1 MANSA
6 NTAVS
11 KEEAVSKAAN
21 AARIRAILP
30 LIGLV
35 AVFILFNILT
45 GGGLLSSIVT
55 NPDLTLSSAYSLM
68 IASTGVF
75 FIMTMGGL
83 DFSQGSILGIA
94 AIVICYV
101 SNKAPVGVAILC
113 GILAGAGIGAV
124 NGFFYVNRK
133 IKSFI
138 VTICTM
144 FLFRGFIKYL
154 TSDSPVQGSMSLMM
168 NYDNPALKITI
179 TAIVVIIAFIAF
191 HYTKFGIYL
200 KAIGAGEKAAKFAGI
215 RTDRMK
221 FLMYVLS
228 GAMTGLAAFITVVHT
243 GSVTSS
249 GGNQLETQIL
259 IALVLGGMPISG
271 GAKVRFE
278 NVVVGSL
285 FYTILQSGLT
295 MMGMQP
301 QTMQMIQGVIFIIFV
316 FIFADRQSISVIK

>member
-1 MANSA
+1 MSK
-6 NTAVS
+6 TAVKAEIS
-11 KEEAVSKAAN
+11 KDEALKKASLQST
-21 AARIRAILP
+21 IRALLP
-30 LIGLV
+30 IVGLIV
-35 AVFILFNILT
+35 IFIWFNIRT
-45 GGGLLSSIVT
+45 GGRMVSNLALSLSSVY
-55 NPDLTLSSAYSLM
+55 PLM
-68 IASTGVF
+68 IACVGVF
-75 FIMTMGGL
+75 FVMTMGGL
-83 DFSQGSILGIA
+83 DFSQGSILGMS

-101 SNKAPVGVAILC
+101 STKAPIPVALIC
-113 GILAGAGIGAV
+113 GILTGAVIGAI

-154 TSDSPVQGSMSLMM
+154 TSSSPVTGNAKLSLY
-168 NYDNPALKITI
+168 YDTVPVKLTC
-179 TAIVVIIAFIAF
+179 TVIVVLVAFF
-191 HYTKFGIYL
+191 FFRFTKFGTYL

-221 FLMYVLS
+221 FLIYTLA
-228 GAMTGLAAFITVVHT
+228 GAITGFAAFVSVLHT

-278 NVVVGSL
+278 NIIVGAL
-285 FYTILQSGLT
+285 LYTVLQSGLT
-295 MMGMQP
+295 MIGYST
-301 QTMQMIQGVIFIIFV
+301 QTMQLIQGVIFLAFV
-316 FIFADRQSISVIK
+316 YIFADRQSISVIK